1 MRPATKIFVLLLLLS
16 VVASA
21 KRRDPLT
28 EAETDQLREVAME
41 PYKRIK
47 LMIKFTQARLES
59 IDHIRLD
66 PKQASDRGKQIHDLL
81 EDFTNLIDE
90 INDNL
95 DQYEARPLDKDTVKQ
110 YHKGLKELID
120 ADARFDQR
128 LNALKSASE
137 TDPVTKKEA
146 PDFRFVLQ
154 DAMESLKSDADMAR
168 EYMETTHEQKG
179 STKKNNLT
187 KLKFQNTLL
196 IVLFNSC

>member
-1 MRPATKIFVLLLLLS
+1 MKIVTKVVFLLLLLS
-16 VVASA
+16 AAATA

-28 EAETDQLREVAME
+28 EAEADQLREVAME
-41 PYKRIK
+41 PYNRIK
-47 LMIKFTQARLES
+47 LMIKFTDARLEA
-59 IDHIRLD
+59 IDHVRLD
-66 PKQASDRGKQIHDLL
+66 PKQAADRGKQIHDLL

-95 DQYEARPLDKDTVKQ
+95 DQYEGRPLDKDTVKQ

-146 PDFRFVLQ
+146 PDFRFLLQ
-154 DAMESLKSDADMAR
+154 NALNSPKSTAH
-168 EYMETTHEQKG
+168 TPPT
-179 STKKNNLT
+179 S
-187 KLKFQNTLL
+187 
-196 IVLFNSC
+196 

>member
-1 MRPATKIFVLLLLLS
+1 MKIATKIIFLLLLLS
-16 VVASA
+16 VAAAA

-41 PYKRIK
+41 PYNRIK
-47 LMIKFTQARLES
+47 LMIKFTEARLEA
-59 IDHIRLD
+59 IDHVRLD
-66 PKQASDRGKQIHDLL
+66 PKQADPGKQIHDLL
-81 EDFTNLIDE
+81 EDFTSLLDE

-95 DQYEARPLDKDTVKQ
+95 DQYEARPLDKDTVKK

-120 ADARFDQR
+120 ADTRFDLK

-154 DAMESLKSDADMAR
+154 DAMEALKSNADMAR
-168 EYMETTHEQKG
+168 EYIETTHDQKE
-179 STKKNNLT
+179 SEKK
-187 KLKFQNTLL
+187 K
-196 IVLFNSC
+196 

>member
-1 MRPATKIFVLLLLLS
+1 MKIVTKIVFLLLLLS
-16 VVASA
+16 LAATA

-28 EAETDQLREVAME
+28 EAESDQLRQVAME
-41 PYKRIK
+41 PYNRIK
-47 LMIKFTQARLES
+47 LMIKFTEAHLLA
-59 IDHIRLD
+59 IDHVRLD
-66 PKQASDRGKQIHDLL
+66 PKQAADRGQQIHDLL

-120 ADARFDQR
+120 ADARFDLK

-154 DAMESLKSDADMAR
+154 DAMDSLKSNADMAR
-168 EYMETTHEQKG
+168 EYMETTQNAKG
-179 STKKNNLT
+179 STKK
-187 KLKFQNTLL
+187 KSKAA
-196 IVLFNSC
+196 

>member
-1 MRPATKIFVLLLLLS
+1 MKIATRIMLLLLLLS
-16 VVASA
+16 VAASA

-28 EAETDQLREVAME
+28 EAEADQLRQVAMD
-41 PYKRIK
+41 PYNRIK
-47 LMIKFTQARLES
+47 LMLKFTEARLLA
-59 IDHIRLD
+59 IDQVRLD
-66 PKQASDRGKQIHDLL
+66 PKQAADRGKQIHDLL
-81 EDFTNLIDE
+81 EDFASLMDE

-95 DQYEARPLDKDTVKQ
+95 DQYEGRPLDKDTVKQ

-154 DAMESLKSDADMAR
+154 DAMDSLKSNADMAR
-168 EYMETTHEQKG
+168 EYMETTHDQKG
-179 STKKNNLT
+179 SAKK
-187 KLKFQNTLL
+187 
-196 IVLFNSC
+196 

>member
-1 MRPATKIFVLLLLLS
+1 MKIATRIMLLLLLLS
-16 VVASA
+16 VAAAA

-28 EAETDQLREVAME
+28 EAEADQLRQVAME
-41 PYKRIK
+41 PYNRIK
-47 LMIKFTQARLES
+47 LMIKFTEARLVAV
-59 IDHIRLD
+59 DQVRVD
-66 PKQASDRGKQIHDLL
+66 PKQAADRGKQIHDLL
-81 EDFTNLIDE
+81 EDFASLMDE

-95 DQYEARPLDKDTVKQ
+95 DQYEGRPLDKDTVKQ

-154 DAMESLKSDADMAR
+154 DAMDSLKSNADMAR
-168 EYMETTHEQKG
+168 EYMETTHDQKG
-179 STKKNNLT
+179 STKK
-187 KLKFQNTLL
+187 
-196 IVLFNSC
+196 